1 MALTQAGLVPVQPS
15 TDELQDSRYR
25 IEHDGHCT
33 ALLLHW
39 TAQDW
44 DWDYIGQDGSGLG
57 RTGLD
62 YTGQDWD
69 WAILDRT
76 GQNSVTMPKLKV
88 FSNQSLT

>member
-44 DWDYIGQDGSGLG
+44 DWDWDYIGQDGSGLG

-69 WAILDRT
+69 WDYTGQDGTGLDYTGQDRT
-76 GQNSVTMPKLKV
+76 E
-88 FSNQSLT
+88 